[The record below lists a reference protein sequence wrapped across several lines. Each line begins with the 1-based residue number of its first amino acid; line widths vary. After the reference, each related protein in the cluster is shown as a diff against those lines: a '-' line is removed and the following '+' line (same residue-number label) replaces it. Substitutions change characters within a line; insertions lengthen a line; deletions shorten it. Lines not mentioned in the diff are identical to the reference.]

1 MGIVIKNKV
10 IISLDSLSPTLSII
24 NDGLVTQTTLLQNQ
38 LLKIDKAVHQL
49 RITNM
54 YSAHEND
61 FIIDD
66 NIFEND
72 ELN

>member
-1 MGIVIKNKV
+1 MGIVIKNKT

-24 NDGLVTQTTLLQNQ
+24 NDGLASQTTLLQNQ

-49 RITNM
+49 RINNM
-54 YSAHEND
+54 YNSHEND
-61 FIIDD
+61 FVIDD

-72 ELN
+72 EIN